1 LKPRSEEYL
10 READRFLAAARVLL
24 TAEIPENS
32 AAEAYHAMFSA
43 ARAALSELDREA
55 RSHHGTWSL
64 FDQLF
69 VQQGLF
75 DDRLRDAARNA
86 EELRY
91 ESDYRLGGASQDE
104 AKRVLADAEEFVA
117 AIRAMFA

>member
-1 LKPRSEEYL
+1 MKPRSDEYL

-24 TAEIPENS
+24 EANLPENS
-32 AAEAYHAMFSA
+32 AAEAYQAMFSA

-55 RSHHGTWSL
+55 KSHRGTWTL

-69 VQQGLF
+69 VRQDLF
-75 DDRLRDAARNA
+75 EDSLRDAARNA

-91 ESDYRLGGASQDE
+91 DSDYRLGGASQDE
-104 AKRVLADAEEFVA
+104 ASRVLADAEGFIARV
-117 AIRAMFA
+117 RMMFS

>member
-1 LKPRSEEYL
+1 MKPRSEEYL

-24 TAEIPENS
+24 EAKLPENS
-32 AAEAYHAMFSA
+32 AAEAYQAMFAA

-55 RSHHGTWSL
+55 RTHHGTWTL

-69 VQQGLF
+69 VRQDLF
-75 DDRLRDAARNA
+75 AGRLRNAARNA

-91 ESDYRLGGASQDE
+91 DSDYRLGGASQEE

-117 AIRAMFA
+117 AVRAMFS